1 MPSTYRSAVITGA
14 SSGIGAAFADV
25 LPPSTDLLLVGRDPE
40 RLAVVAARHTHAER
54 RVDTLI
60 ADLAT
65 DEGRDAV
72 IERADALAVDLLIN
86 NAGVGSLGPVLEHDA
101 EAERR
106 VGEVNV
112 MAPLILTRALLPGMI
127 DRAREGG
134 RRAGCILLSSQIAF
148 TPVPYFATY
157 AASKAFM
164 LLWGEALAEEL
175 RGEPVDLLTLCPGA
189 TRSNFG
195 RQAGFPIPSLPGA
208 ANPRDV
214 ASQAL
219 RALGRESVLVS
230 GRISQV
236 AFMPMVLPR
245 RLATAGLGRLMNLI
259 SRRSA
264 RRR

>member
-1 MPSTYRSAVITGA
+1 MPSPYRSAVITGA

-25 LPPSTDLLLVGRDPE
+25 LSPSTDLLLVGRDPD
-40 RLAVVAARHTHAER
+40 RLAAVAARHTHPER

-65 DEGRDAV
+65 DEGRAAV
-72 IERADALAVDLLIN
+72 VERADASAVDLLVN
-86 NAGVGSLGPVLEHDA
+86 NAGVGAFGAVLDHDP
-101 EAERR
+101 EAERQ

-127 DRAREGG
+127 ARAGEAG
-134 RRAGCILLSSQIAF
+134 RRAGCILVSSQAAF

-157 AASKAFM
+157 AASKAFI

-175 RGEPVDLLTLCPGA
+175 RGEPVDVLTLCPGA

-195 RQAGFPIPSLPGA
+195 RQAGFPVPSLPGA
-208 ANPRDV
+208 AHPRDV
-214 ASQAL
+214 AGQAL

-230 GRISQV
+230 GRVSQL
-236 AFMPMVLPR
+236 AFLPMTLPR
-245 RLATAGLGRLMNLI
+245 RITTMGLGKVMGLV
-259 SRRSA
+259 SRRA
-264 RRR
+264 VRRR